1 MQYHYA
7 SFDKS
12 KDSVLV
18 EKVVDNELV
27 GGLAV
32 VCRRVFIILPIS
44 KSYILLHCTTFLEI
58 YLISSTKFW
67 NALGAFQHLP
77 LMGIYSKSSHMC

>member
-32 VCRRVFIILPIS
+32 VCRRVFIILPI
-44 KSYILLHCTTFLEI
+44 
-58 YLISSTKFW
+58 
-67 NALGAFQHLP
+67 
-77 LMGIYSKSSHMC
+77 